1 AIARGELGTLYVGV
15 NVEFAGMPLSC
26 SVHAEQAAVSNAR
39 RHRER
44 RIVALATS
52 AVPCGHCR
60 QFLHELPRAAEIRIL
75 QPGAAAASPGE
86 PLPRATAVTL
96 GELLPHA
103 FSPHDLGAAGDLLD
117 ERRTELVRD
126 DGSDDELLD
135 AARAA
140 AERAYVP
147 YGRTHSGVALR
158 TADGAIHRGSALES
172 VAYKPSLPPLQDALV
187 SLRQT
192 GRCRRGGARR
202 SGRPGLAPCACRRP
216 RARARPSAA
225 ALRARAPQMSEIVS
239 FGFRSDA
246 IAASR
251 PPASTSTTGSST
263 SSTRPSSA
271 SATSAGSIGI
281 RASTG
286 APARSATSLA

>member
-1 AIARGELGTLYVGV
+1 VSRLEGRVDLSAFDPRLRETESDVDALMAALLPHAAMFSDPPVSGFRVGAIARGELGTLYVGV

-172 VAYKPSLPPLQDALV
+172 VAYNPSLPPLQDALV

-192 GRCRRGGARR
+192 GRRWGDVVEAALVEADGPVSHRAHADA
-202 SGRPGLAPCACRRP
+202 L
-216 RARARPSAA
+216 ARALGLPP
-225 ALRARAPQMSEIVS
+225 LR
-239 FGFRSDA
+239 FGRV
-246 IAASR
+246 R
-251 PPASTSTTGSST
+251 L
-263 SSTRPSSA
+263 R
-271 SATSAGSIGI
+271 
-281 RASTG
+281 
-286 APARSATSLA
+286 

>member
-1 AIARGELGTLYVGV
+1 GARRVSRLEGRVDLSAFDPRLRETESDVDALMAALLPHAAMFSDPPVSGFRVGAIARGELGTLYVGV

-26 SVHAEQAAVSNAR
+26 SVHAEQAAASNAR

-86 PLPRATAVTL
+86 LLPR
-96 GELLPHA
+96 A

-147 YGRTHSGVALR
+147 
-158 TADGAIHRGSALES
+158 
-172 VAYKPSLPPLQDALV
+172 
-187 SLRQT
+187 
-192 GRCRRGGARR
+192 
-202 SGRPGLAPCACRRP
+202 
-216 RARARPSAA
+216 
-225 ALRARAPQMSEIVS
+225 
-239 FGFRSDA
+239 
-246 IAASR
+246 
-251 PPASTSTTGSST
+251 
-263 SSTRPSSA
+263 
-271 SATSAGSIGI
+271 
-281 RASTG
+281 
-286 APARSATSLA
+286 